1 MDQGE
6 KRKNTHFTTFQLDLD
21 QVTLGADDLTEGIA
35 FLVAGHPGGLLG
47 IVRLGRVLTFHF
59 RGKEQV
65 FGGIRIGSGG
75 LDDMA
80 GHLGFSSS
88 GK

>member
-1 MDQGE
+1 MEQGE

-47 IVRLGRVLTFHF
+47 IVRLGL
-59 RGKEQV
+59 KLELQL
-65 FGGIRIGSGG
+65 GG
-75 LDDMA
+75 DDQP
-80 GHLGFSSS
+80 G
-88 GK
+88 